1 MSKES
6 GKKKKGNRFDKD
18 WVDKHAASNKGS
30 YGKQHEFEE
39 GQDLEEAAIDGFLKP
54 KIRLHSSGDDN
65 KVNKSEEFDS
75 KHYFVGSFCFTGV
88 SGSCVISSLVRL
100 ASDVIPDG
108 ICPGYLFPL
117 FLSLGIS
124 NVVLAY

>member
-30 YGKQHEFEE
+30 YGKQHKFKE

-54 KIRLHSSGDDN
+54 KIRLPSSGNDN
-65 KVNKSEEFDS
+65 KVNKSEEFVG

-88 SGSCVISSLVRL
+88 SGSCMISSLACS
-100 ASDVIPDG
+100 ASDVIPGG

-117 FLSLGIS
+117 FLFLGTS